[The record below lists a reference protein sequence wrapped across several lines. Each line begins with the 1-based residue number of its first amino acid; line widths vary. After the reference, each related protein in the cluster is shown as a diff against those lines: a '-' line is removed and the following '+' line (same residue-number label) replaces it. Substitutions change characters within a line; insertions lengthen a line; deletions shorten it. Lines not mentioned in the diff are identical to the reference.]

1 MVGEAVFDK
10 CGEAQA
16 PAFPVAPYLGL
27 VDRGPQVEAAEFGE
41 QSTPTGVALALE
53 VDPALAGFQQVADRA
68 IRSGEIE
75 RLRGRGSA
83 M

>member
-41 QSTPTGVALALE
+41 QSTPTGSLSLLKWIRRWPGFSKLRIARFV
-53 VDPALAGFQQVADRA
+53 PA
-68 IRSGEIE
+68 RSSGCAAAA
-75 RLRGRGSA
+75 A